1 MVKQNYAMQEP
12 TFSIIVPVYNRP
24 QEVSELLNSLC
35 LQTEKDFEVIIV
47 EDGST
52 IDCKDICE
60 TYQQLGDFVVKYYLK
75 DNSGPGPSRN
85 YGAAKASGEYL
96 LILDSDVIVPADYI
110 KNISNHLEKEP
121 LDAFGGPDCAHEG
134 FSDIQKAISYAMTSF
149 FTTGGIRGGKKKMD
163 KFYPRSFNLGVR
175 KEVFNTLNGFSAM
188 RFGEDID
195 FSIRVY
201 GGGYSCDLIPEAWV
215 WHKRRATF
223 KQFFKQVHNSGIA
236 RIALYQKYPYS
247 LKLVHL
253 LPTLFTLGVSALVV
267 LSIIGLVLG
276 IKPLIFCPLLLIV
289 LYSTLL
295 CIDATTQNKS
305 LKVGF
310 LSIIAG
316 FVQLIGYGTGFLRA
330 IWHSLILKQTDF
342 QAFRKNFYK

>member
-1 MVKQNYAMQEP
+1 MQEP
-12 TFSIIVPVYNRP
+12 TFSIVVPVYNRP
-24 QEVSELLNSLC
+24 QEVDELLSSLC
-35 LQTEKDFEVIIV
+35 LQSDKNFEVIIV

-52 IDCKDICE
+52 IGCKEVCE
-60 TYQQLGDFVVKYYLK
+60 KYQQQEDLVIRYYLK

-85 YGAAKASGEYL
+85 YGAERANGEYL

-110 KNISNHLEKEP
+110 KNISNCLKKAP

-175 KEVFNTLNGFSAM
+175 REVFNNLKGFSAM
-188 RFGEDID
+188 RFGEDVD

-201 GGGYSCDLIPEAWV
+201 DGGYSCGLLQEAWV
-215 WHKRRATF
+215 WHKRRSTF

-236 RIALYQKYPYS
+236 RITLYQKYPSS
-247 LKLVHL
+247 LKLVHM
-253 LPTLFTLGVSALVV
+253 LPALFTLGVAALIAMLVV
-267 LSIIGLVLG
+267 GLALG
-276 IKPLIFCPLLLIV
+276 IKALVFCSLLLIV
-289 LYSTLL
+289 LCSALL
-295 CIDATTQNKS
+295 CVDATIQNKS
-305 LKVGF
+305 LKVGL
-310 LSIIAG
+310 LSIVAG
-316 FVQLIGYGTGFLRA
+316 FVQLVGYGTGFLRA
-330 IWHSLILKQTDF
+330 IWHSIILKKSDF